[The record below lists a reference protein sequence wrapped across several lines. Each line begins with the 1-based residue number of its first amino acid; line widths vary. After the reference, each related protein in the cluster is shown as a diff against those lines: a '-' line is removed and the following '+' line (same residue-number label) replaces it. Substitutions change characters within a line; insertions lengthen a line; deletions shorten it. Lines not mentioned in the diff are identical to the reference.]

1 MLNVN
6 KKKKQQNKRKNIT
19 LVFDE
24 NKRRQF
30 LGGFHKRKVQRQK
43 KAQEELQKQL
53 KEEKKRIKQDARER
67 YKKLLSNRDVPEL
80 EKLLS
85 EQEFETENHMVSI
98 LEMDIDSLYEKN
110 KCIGINKVID
120 NKKESEREE
129 NVEADGK
136 STAEISIQGMED
148 KNIESAK
155 DLKRAIKQA
164 ALKEVKK
171 SKAFQQKN
179 RLEHNKNKRQSIKK
193 KKKQQKILK
202 KREGKFKKKVKH

>member
-1 MLNVN
+1 M
-6 KKKKQQNKRKNIT
+6 KKSNKRKGIT

-24 NKRRQF
+24 DKRRQF
-30 LGGFHKRKVQRQK
+30 LGGFHKRKLQRQK
-43 KAQEELQKQL
+43 KAQEELVKQL

-85 EQEFETENHMVSI
+85 EREFETENHTVSI

-110 KCIGINKVID
+110 KCIGINKAVD
-120 NKKESEREE
+120 NNEESEKEDKETEE
-129 NVEADGK
+129 E
-136 STAEISIQGMED
+136 STAKTSVRAVEG
-148 KNIESAK
+148 KNIKSAK
-155 DLKRAIKQA
+155 DLKKAIKYA

-179 RLEHNKNKRQSIKK
+179 RLEHNKNKKLNIRKK
-193 KKKQQKILK
+193 KNKEKILK
-202 KREGKFKKKVKH
+202 KSDGKFRKKGKR

>member
-1 MLNVN
+1 MEDASLLGELA
-6 KKKKQQNKRKNIT
+6 RTNI
-19 LVFDE
+19 
-24 NKRRQF
+24 
-30 LGGFHKRKVQRQK
+30 
-43 KAQEELQKQL
+43 
-53 KEEKKRIKQDARER
+53 EEKSKGEAGREGAESARKGEARER

-85 EQEFETENHMVSI
+85 EQEFETENHRVSI

-120 NKKESEREE
+120 NKKESEKEE
-129 NVEADGK
+129 NMETDEK
-136 STAEISIQGMED
+136 STAEISIQGMEG